1 MSHTLA
7 LRELNDHALIELT
20 YSGNHVAFETLVQRY
35 EYRLYCFVRKHFDS
49 EEAHDVVQFV
59 WLQCYLAL
67 PTLQQNKGIV
77 QNQLSL
83 KPWLFRVA
91 LNRCIDE
98 KRKRGRQPALFSLAD
113 STSAEEEE
121 GSVFTT
127 LLDPAP
133 PPEVVAEQHD
143 QRERLCAAIQTL
155 QTKFRQVV
163 WLRYTEDLTF
173 SEIGRRL
180 RMPINTVKTNFYRAC
195 DKLRTTLAP
204 Q

>member
-127 LLDPAP
+127 LLDPDQAP
-133 PPEVVAEQHD
+133 ALDLAALHH
-143 QRERLCAAIQTL
+143 ERWEIE
-155 QTKFRQVV
+155 